1 MIGSGVVR
9 LACLRFLCLVR
20 QESLFSAQLGS
31 VQLGPAVPWKRA
43 ESATTGVNLK
53 ETDWWGTQVI
63 LSDPG
68 IKQPLNKTTH
78 RIPGFFFFPL

>member
-1 MIGSGVVR
+1 MLSP
-9 LACLRFLCLVR
+9 

-31 VQLGPAVPWKRA
+31 VQLGPAAPWKRA

-78 RIPGFFFFPL
+78 RIPVVFFFPFITSF